1 MNFGVSYMKSGRNTS
16 KNYLTFM
23 KEKILDLIKYLSR
36 TDYLEYHN
44 GLESDFIETYTKI
57 GGYYYFFHWLRKGGV
72 QPISFFI
79 ENYVKGYSEQRN
91 DISNVFIN
99 AFSWYRSPQE
109 RPYWENL
116 SKEWIKHLETNEK
129 IIHEMY
135 EG

>member
-1 MNFGVSYMKSGRNTS
+1 
-16 KNYLTFM
+16 M
-23 KEKILDLIKYLSR
+23 KEKILDLIKYLSQ

-44 GLESDFIETYTKI
+44 GLESKFSETYTKI
-57 GGYYYFFHWLRKGGV
+57 GGYYYFFHWLRKHGV

-79 ENYVKGYSEQRN
+79 ENYNLGYREQRN

-109 RPYWENL
+109 RPYWDNL

-129 IIHEMY
+129 IIHTMY
-135 EG
+135 GGETY